1 MKQQIKV
8 PEIGENIEEV
18 EVAEIP
24 VAAGASVEK
33 GDTLVVL
40 ESEKAAM
47 DITAEQAGT
56 VGEIRVAVGDKL
68 RPGDLLLTLEV
79 SDVAVEKA
87 PPAQP
92 AKVVKA
98 EPVAAASPEATK
110 VSAEPVPTKATSP
123 AAPRPPAETQTE
135 PSLSGAAKPG
145 AGAAEL
151 VVYASPSL
159 RKFARELGVDLA
171 RVTGSGRKNRITRD
185 DVVSA
190 VKTAL
195 RGGGPSSGAGILP
208 MVDFTQ
214 WGEVEE
220 QPLGRIRQLTARN
233 LGRSWPLIPQVT
245 QFDEA
250 DITETEAFRKQLSS
264 QAEERGAK
272 LTMVAIL
279 LGAVA
284 VALREFPD
292 FNSSLHPS
300 GEVLIRKKYLHIGV
314 AVDTP
319 GGLVVPVV
327 KNADRKGLLE
337 LALELKDLSG
347 RARERKLTPGE
358 MQGGCFTISS
368 LGGIGGTAFTPVVN
382 WPEVAILGVSRA
394 AIKPVFRD
402 GEFVPRLLLP
412 LSLSY
417 DHRVIDGATAA
428 RFTSYLAGLLQDMRR
443 QLL

>member
-8 PEIGENIEEV
+8 PEIGENIEQV

-24 VAAGASVEK
+24 VVAGASVEK

-79 SDVAVEKA
+79 SGAAVEKTA
-87 PPAQP
+87 PEKS
-92 AKVVKA
+92 AKAVEA
-98 EPVAAASPEATK
+98 EPVVVARPEATK
-110 VSAEPVPTKATSP
+110 VLSELAP
-123 AAPRPPAETQTE
+123 ARTEPPAEPRLSAASKPLASSTE
-135 PSLSGAAKPG
+135 AS
-145 AGAAEL
+145 
-151 VVYASPSL
+151 VYASPSL

-171 RVTGSGRKNRITRD
+171 RVTGTGRKNRITRN

-190 VKTAL
+190 VKTVMQS
-195 RGGGPSSGAGILP
+195 GGGLPSGAGTLP
-208 MVDFTQ
+208 VMDFTQ
-214 WGEVEE
+214 WGEIEE

-284 VALREFPD
+284 KALREFPD

-368 LGGIGGTAFTPVVN
+368 LGGIGGTAFTPLVN

-394 AIKPVFRD
+394 AIKPVFRA

-428 RFTSYLAGLLQDMRR
+428 RFTSHLAGLLQDMRR